1 MKYNFLF
8 IVDFIGIVNYS
19 IILLSV
25 SVRVFVMIFMIKVVI
40 RIYRGI
46 VWFIW
51 IYVSCKYSKML

>member
-51 IYVSCKYSKML
+51 IYVSCEYSKML